1 MRLNSSVI
9 LTRRHQK
16 SDTQNQTVTQTQS
29 HREQSLAL
37 APVWFSKWHLRCV
50 WRGADEKAR
59 VCPASHLSIPRMDVR
74 RKREGGK
81 RRVIVRRGG
90 KEEAEKE
97 SKRRK
102 QSGATEQEEGNGR
115 GGGKRGDIR
124 RTMSPSVSRAF
135 KECPLCAVT

>member
-1 MRLNSSVI
+1 MFDREIMELNC
-9 LTRRHQK
+9 
-16 SDTQNQTVTQTQS
+16 
-29 HREQSLAL
+29 LAF
-37 APVWFSKWHLRCV
+37 AEAGESPCQMQP
-50 WRGADEKAR
+50 DEKAR

-90 KEEAEKE
+90 ERGGREGKQG
-97 SKRRK
+97 RK

-115 GGGKRGDIR
+115 GGGGGGGGKRGDIR

>member
-1 MRLNSSVI
+1 MFDREIMELNC
-9 LTRRHQK
+9 
-16 SDTQNQTVTQTQS
+16 
-29 HREQSLAL
+29 LAF
-37 APVWFSKWHLRCV
+37 AEAGESPCQMQP
-50 WRGADEKAR
+50 DEKAR

-97 SKRRK
+97 SKEENKAERPSRRR
-102 QSGATEQEEGNGR
+102 EMEEVGGGG
-115 GGGKRGDIR
+115 GGGKRGDIS